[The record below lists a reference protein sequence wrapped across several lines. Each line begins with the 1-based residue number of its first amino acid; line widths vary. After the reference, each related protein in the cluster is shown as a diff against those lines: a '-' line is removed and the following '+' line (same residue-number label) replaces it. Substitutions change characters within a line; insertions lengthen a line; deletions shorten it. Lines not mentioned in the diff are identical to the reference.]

1 MIEFLLMFSVLVNCL
16 FTWYIIRLIS
26 RFINFQ
32 EMLEDFVVRLEEY
45 EGHIDAIYNLETF
58 YGDET
63 LKSLLTHSKDIVEE
77 SHSFRNF
84 VLQVEEEPNEEELD
98 ELDEEG
104 EETEE
109 LDGEEA

>member
-16 FTWYIIRLIS
+16 FIWYIIRLIS

-45 EGHIDAIYNLETF
+45 EEHISVIYSLETF

-63 LKSLLTHSKDIVEE
+63 LKNLLTHSKNIVEE
-77 SHSFRNF
+77 SHNFRNF
-84 VLQVEEEPNEEELD
+84 VLQIEEEPSEEG
-98 ELDEEG
+98 LDEEG
-104 EETEE
+104 EEIEE

>member
-1 MIEFLLMFSVLVNCL
+1 MIEFLLMFSVLANCL
-16 FTWYIIRLIS
+16 FIWYIIRLIS

-32 EMLEDFVVRLEEY
+32 EMLEDFVIRLEEY

-63 LKSLLTHSKDIVEE
+63 LKSLLIHSKNIVEE
-77 SHSFRNF
+77 SHGFRNF

-98 ELDEEG
+98 EEG

-109 LDGEEA
+109 NDGEET

>member
-16 FTWYIIRLIS
+16 FIWYIIRLIS

-32 EMLEDFVVRLEEY
+32 EMLEDFVARLEEY
-45 EGHIDAIYNLETF
+45 EGHINVIYNLETF

-63 LKSLLTHSKDIVEE
+63 LKNLLTHSKSIVEE
-77 SHSFRNF
+77 SHGFRNF
-84 VLQVEEEPNEEELD
+84 VLQIEEEEPSEEELD
-98 ELDEEG
+98 EEDEG
-104 EETEE
+104 TED